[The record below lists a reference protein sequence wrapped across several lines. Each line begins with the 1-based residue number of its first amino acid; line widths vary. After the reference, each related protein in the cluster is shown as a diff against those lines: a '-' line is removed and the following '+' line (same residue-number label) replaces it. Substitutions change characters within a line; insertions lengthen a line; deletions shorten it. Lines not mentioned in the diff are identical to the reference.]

1 MMKKTMDKKN
11 ARKSNNRTN
20 TFWKWVKRAKH
31 GVSS

>member
-1 MMKKTMDKKN
+1 MDKKN
-11 ARKSNNRTN
+11 AHKSNNIKNN